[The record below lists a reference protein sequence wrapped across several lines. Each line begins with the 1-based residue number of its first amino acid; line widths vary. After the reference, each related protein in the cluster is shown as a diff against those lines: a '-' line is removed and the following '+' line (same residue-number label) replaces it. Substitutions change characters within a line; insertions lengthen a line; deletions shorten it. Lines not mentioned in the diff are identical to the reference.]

1 MADMTEEELL
11 KILKEEEADAASYYT
26 SELAKHQA
34 EAMER
39 FYGEKYGD
47 EVEGRSSITTHDIE
61 DCINWIMPDLM
72 RVFLASDELVTIEP
86 GSVEDEQPANG
97 QPGGKPITE
106 LAADYLDHI
115 FFKDNDGETNLY
127 DFAFDGLLQ
136 RRGVMR
142 VAWED
147 PKPKPAKTLEGVA
160 PDKLARYLEDPEYEI
175 LEQEQDPKTQ
185 LFTLRVKQT
194 PKVGRVCIEAVAPEG
209 FRIARRAK
217 SILAAAYHGE
227 QSDEF
232 LADLIREFP
241 RKAKD
246 LNPDGVNYANDDK
259 DDEESDPRAEAR
271 WQDEISDV
279 ARKCAASAGRRKV
292 KLTREY
298 VRVDY
303 DGDNIVELRC
313 IKRVGDTILENVE
326 VERSEYVTWTPLRVA
341 HKNAGR
347 SMADVLGPIQRAR
360 TVVLRRTLDGLAQ
373 ALTPRSTVNTAM
385 VGDEGID
392 DLIDNE
398 IGGVVRVDG
407 DVRAAIAVQQT
418 PDVSASGYQMLEYL
432 DQRGEEASG
441 VTRHAQGM
449 DPQALNKTATGID
462 LLQAAAKSRIELI
475 ARWLGKGLQDVLELV
490 LHLVC
495 AHQDAARQV
504 KIKGEWVSIDPRRWS
519 DEMAVKV
526 HVGMAAA
533 SRAQQVANLE
543 NVITK
548 QGEILKLAGPGNPIV
563 GVQELRNACAEQ
575 VQAMGYKDASRF
587 FKEIDKNY
595 QPPEAPPDPK
605 MAEVQMKAQMQQQQA
620 AFDQQMQQ
628 QKMASERE
636 MAAFKVQSEQQLA
649 MLRLA
654 SEERLAVQ
662 RMEMEAQLDL
672 RRQNMEA
679 DQDERR
685 MGMEAAQAERDS
697 QRNAATTVIAAKENA
712 KAKAKLNGSGKTAIK
727 KNRPGGD
734 LAK

>member
-1 MADMTEEELL
+1 MAKMSEEELL
-11 KILKEEEADAASYYT
+11 KILKEEETDAASYYT
-26 SELAKHQA
+26 SEMAKDQA
-34 EAMER
+34 EAMQR

-47 EVEGRSSITTHDIE
+47 EVEGRSQITTHDIE
-61 DCINWIMPDLM
+61 DCINWMMPDLM
-72 RVFLASDELVTIEP
+72 RVFMASDELVTIEP
-86 GSVEDEQPANG
+86 GSIEDEQPYDG
-97 QPGGKPITE
+97 KPGGKPITE
-106 LAADYLDHI
+106 CAADYLDHI

-147 PKPKPAKTLEGVA
+147 PKPKPAKTLEGIA
-160 PDKLARYLEDPEYEI
+160 PDKLARYVEDPEYEI

-194 PKVGRVCIEAVAPEG
+194 PKMGRVFIEAVAPEG
-209 FRIARRAK
+209 FRISRRAK
-217 SILAAAYHGE
+217 SVDTASYHGE

-232 LADLIREFP
+232 LADLIRQFP
-241 RKAKD
+241 EKARD
-246 LNPDGVNYANDDK
+246 LAPDGLTASTDDK
-259 DDEESDPRAEAR
+259 DDEESDPRKDAR
-271 WQDEISDV
+271 WQEEISDV
-279 ARKCAASAGRRKV
+279 ARRCAASVGRKKV
-292 KLTREY
+292 KLQREF
-298 VRVDY
+298 VRIDY
-303 DGDNIVELRC
+303 DGDNIVELRA
-313 IKRVGDTILENVE
+313 IKRVGDTILENIE
-326 VERSEYVTWTPLRVA
+326 VEKSEYVTWTPLRVS
-341 HKNAGR
+341 HKDAGR
-347 SMADVLGPIQRAR
+347 SLADVLAPIQRAR

-373 ALTPRSTVNTAM
+373 ALTPRSVVNTQM
-385 VGDEGID
+385 VGEEGVD

-398 IGGVVRVDG
+398 IGGVIRTNGPVG
-407 DVRAAIAVQQT
+407 DAFREVVT

-432 DQRGEEASG
+432 DQRGDEASG
-441 VTRHAQGM
+441 VTRHSQGL
-449 DPQALNKTATGID
+449 DPSALNKTATGID
-462 LLQAAAKSRIELI
+462 LLQAAAKSRVELI
-475 ARWLGKGLQDVLELV
+475 ARWLGKGLQDVLERV

-495 AHQDAARQV
+495 AHQDAARQM
-504 KIKGEWVSIDPRRWS
+504 KIKGTWMNIDPRRWS

-533 SRAQQVANLE
+533 SRSQQIANLE
-543 NVITK
+543 AVIAK

-587 FKEIDKNY
+587 FKEVDPNY
-595 QPPEAPPDPK
+595 KPEQQQDPK
-605 MAEVQMKAQMQQQQA
+605 LVEAQMKAQLQAQEQQA
-620 AFDQQMQQ
+620 NQRLQE

-636 MAAFKVQSEQQLA
+636 LAVFKAQSEQQLA
-649 MLRLA
+649 VMRLQM
-654 SEERLAVQ
+654 EEKLAIQ

-679 DQDERR
+679 AQDERR
-685 MGMEAAQAERDS
+685 MGLEASQAERDS

-712 KAKAKLNGSGKTAIK
+712 KAKAKMNGNGKTAIK

>member
-1 MADMTEEELL
+1 MADMTDEDLL
-11 KILKEEEADAASYYT
+11 KILKEEERDSAAYYT
-26 SELAKHQA
+26 SELAKDQA

-39 FYGEKYGD
+39 FYGNKYGD

-86 GSVEDEQPANG
+86 GSQEDEMPFDGN
-97 QPGGKPITE
+97 PGSRPVTE
-106 LAADYLDHI
+106 LAADFLDHI
-115 FFKDNDGETNLY
+115 FFQDNDGETNLY

-147 PKPKPAKTLEGVA
+147 PKPKPAKTLEGIA
-160 PDKLARYLEDPEYEI
+160 PDKLAKYIEDSEYEI
-175 LEQEQDPKTQ
+175 LEQAQDPETQ

-194 PKVGRVCIEAVAPEG
+194 PKVGRVCIEPVAPEG

-217 SILAAAYHGE
+217 SIKESGYHGE
-227 QSDEF
+227 QTEEF
-232 LADLIREFP
+232 LADLIRQFP
-241 RKAKD
+241 DKAND
-246 LNPDGVNYANDDK
+246 LNPDGINYATDDTE
-259 DDEESDPRAEAR
+259 DEDTDQRAEAR
-271 WQDEISDV
+271 WQDEVSDV
-279 ARKCAASAGRRKV
+279 ARKCAAQAGRRKV
-292 KLTREY
+292 KLIREY
-298 VRVDY
+298 VRIDF

-313 IKRVGDTILENVE
+313 IKRVGDVILENVE

-347 SMADVLGPIQRAR
+347 SLADVLAPIQRAR

-373 ALTPRSTVNTAM
+373 ALTPRSAVNTAM
-385 VGDEGID
+385 VGEEGID

-398 IGGVVRVDG
+398 IGGVVRVTG
-407 DVRAAIAVQQT
+407 DVRAALAVQQT

-475 ARWLGKGLQDVLELV
+475 ARWLGKGLQDVLELT

-495 AHQDAARQV
+495 AHQDAARMV
-504 KIKGEWVSIDPRRWS
+504 KIKGAWVSIDPRRWS
-519 DEMAVKV
+519 DEMSVKV

-543 NVITK
+543 SIITK

-563 GVQELRNACAEQ
+563 TVQELRNACSEQ

-587 FKEIDKNY
+587 YREIPQNY
-595 QPPEAPPDPK
+595 QPPEPGPDPK
-605 MAEVQMKAQMQQQQA
+605 VVEAQMKAQLQQQEQQA
-620 AFDQQMQQ
+620 NQQMQA
-628 QKMASERE
+628 QKLASERE
-636 MAAFKVQSEQQLA
+636 LAVFKAQSEQQLA
-649 MLRLA
+649 MMRLEM
-654 SEERLAVQ
+654 EERLATQ
-662 RMEMEAQLDL
+662 RMQMEASLDL

-679 DQDERR
+679 
-685 MGMEAAQAERDS
+685 GQAERDS
-697 QRNAATTVIAAKENA
+697 QRNAETTVIAAKENA
-712 KAKAKLNGSGKTAIK
+712 KAKANGSGRTAMKKT
-727 KNRPGGD
+727 RPGGD
-734 LAK
+734 LSK

>member
-1 MADMTEEELL
+1 MADMTESDLL
-11 KILKEEEADAASYYT
+11 KILKDEEKDAASYYT
-26 SELAKHQA
+26 SELAKDQA
-34 EAMER
+34 EAMQR

-86 GSVEDEQPANG
+86 GSQEDEMPFDGN
-97 QPGGKPITE
+97 PGSRPVTE

-115 FFKDNDGETNLY
+115 FFQDNDGETNLY

-142 VAWED
+142 AAWED
-147 PKPKPAKTLEGVA
+147 PKPKPAKTLEGIA
-160 PDKLARYLEDPEYEI
+160 PDKLARYVEDQEYEI
-175 LEQEQDPKTQ
+175 LEQEQDQKTQ

-194 PKVGRVCIEAVAPEG
+194 PKVGRVCVEAVAPEG

-217 SILAAAYHGE
+217 SIPDAAYHGE
-227 QSDEF
+227 ETEEF

-241 RKAKD
+241 DKAKD
-246 LNPDGVNYANDDK
+246 LNPDGINYASDDTDNDDT
-259 DDEESDPRAEAR
+259 DPRADAR

-279 ARKCAASAGRRKV
+279 ARKCAAQAGRRKV
-292 KLTREY
+292 KLIREY
-298 VRVDY
+298 VKVDF

-313 IKRVGDTILENVE
+313 IKRVGDVILENVE

-347 SMADVLGPIQRAR
+347 SLADVLAPIQRAR

-373 ALTPRSTVNTAM
+373 ALTPRSAVNTAM
-385 VGDEGID
+385 VGEEGID

-398 IGGVVRVDG
+398 IGGVVRVNG
-407 DVRAAIAVQQT
+407 DVRAALAVQQT

-441 VTRHAQGM
+441 VTRHSQGL

-462 LLQAAAKSRIELI
+462 LLQAAAKSRVELI

-495 AHQDAARQV
+495 AHQDAARMV
-504 KIKGEWVSIDPRRWS
+504 KIKGAWVSIDPRRWS
-519 DEMAVKV
+519 DEMSVKV

-543 NVITK
+543 SVITK

-563 GVQELRNACAEQ
+563 GVQELRNSCSEQ

-587 FKEIDKNY
+587 FKEIPKDY
-595 QPPEAPPDPK
+595 QPPEPGPDPK
-605 MAEVQMKAQMQQQQA
+605 VIEAQMKAQLQQQEQQA
-620 AFDQQMQQ
+620 NQQMQA
-628 QKMASERE
+628 QKLASERE
-636 MAAFKVQSEQQLA
+636 LAVFRAQSEQQLA
-649 MLRLA
+649 MMRLEM
-654 SEERLAVQ
+654 EERLAVQ
-662 RMEMEAQLDL
+662 RMSMEANLDL

-679 DQDERR
+679 S
-685 MGMEAAQAERDS
+685 QAERDS
-697 QRNAATTVIAAKENA
+697 QRNAETTVIAAKENA
-712 KAKAKLNGSGKTAIK
+712 KAKAKANGSGKTAIK
-727 KNRPGGD
+727 KTRPGGD
-734 LAK
+734 LSK